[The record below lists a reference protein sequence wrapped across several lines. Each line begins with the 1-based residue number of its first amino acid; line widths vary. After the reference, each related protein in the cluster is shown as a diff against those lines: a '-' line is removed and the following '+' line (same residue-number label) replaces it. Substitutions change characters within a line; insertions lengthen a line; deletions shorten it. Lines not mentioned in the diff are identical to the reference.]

1 MRHAVNSLSRI
12 LSERNIAI
20 ISRQVKNQVL
30 FMLTWTLY
38 LPVWDCS
45 FIAEQPDYGLDVVED
60 ERGEEVLPD
69 AYFACPAEY
78 LDLQLVLAVPIS
90 VSEFQRIL

>member
-1 MRHAVNSLSRI
+1 
-12 LSERNIAI
+12 
-20 ISRQVKNQVL
+20 
-30 FMLTWTLY
+30 MLTWTLY

-45 FIAEQPDYGLDVVED
+45 FLLQNSPITDSDVVED

-78 LDLQLVLAVPIS
+78 LDLQLVLGRADLGFRVPTHPVGIP
-90 VSEFQRIL
+90 